1 MLRVCQVATGNIL
14 ELFTNA
20 AAGYQRMF
28 KPVKEVADQ

>member
-1 MLRVCQVATGNIL
+1 MIILTSPNATDIL

-28 KPVKEVADQ
+28 KPVKEVAD